1 MKELKKEIREI
12 LFELELKGFYP
23 IAIYHYV
30 CDNKG
35 KNIRFYLN
43 DKNKVSQEVFYD
55 DIEEKHHR
63 KELTDEEIKWVA
75 NNMFSYEK
83 IKRIC

>member
-12 LFELELKGFYP
+12 LFELDSNDFYP
-23 IAIYHYV
+23 IIIYYCV
-30 CDNKG
+30 CGNKG

-55 DIEEKHHR
+55 GIEEKHHR
-63 KELTDEEIKWVA
+63 KELTNEEIKWVN

-83 IKRIC
+83 IKKMY

>member
-12 LFELELKGFYP
+12 LFELDSNDFYP
-23 IAIYHYV
+23 IIIYHCV
-30 CDNKG
+30 CGNKG

-55 DIEEKHHR
+55 GVEEKHHR
-63 KELTDEEIKWVA
+63 KELTNEEIKWVD

>member
-12 LFELELKGFYP
+12 LFELEFNGFYP
-23 IAIYHYV
+23 IIIYHCV
-30 CDNKG
+30 CDNKD
-35 KNIRFYLN
+35 KNMRFYLN

-55 DIEEKHHR
+55 NIEEKHHR
-63 KELTDEEIKWVA
+63 KELTNEEIKWVN

-83 IKRIC
+83 IKKMY